1 MDLVAAKIKK
11 MRIEILHLVWWANF
25 TFTKILTGGRGG
37 GGANPGTG
45 GLGGG

>member
-1 MDLVAAKIKK
+1 MIKLKAKI
-11 MRIEILHLVWWANF
+11 ILL
-25 TFTKILTGGRGG
+25 KILTGGRGG